1 MRTLLLSSVLAAT
14 LTAVAPMPAATYLAA
29 PADSSLLSEKFT
41 VDGSTAVPGTV
52 LKSGSYVIRVVDHM
66 SDRSILRIEKE
77 DGKVV
82 STFLAVPNRTLA
94 GSSGPVVWTGGGDKD
109 KALRGYNFPGSFS
122 VEFVYPKAEA
132 VKIATSHSSAVE
144 AIDPPSDN
152 LASAKQKELSS
163 DDMRI
168 VTLWTLS
175 PTRVNG
181 ATAIAAAKYKPAD
194 NAPEP
199 PSTLVA
205 RNEPPASSATPAPSP
220 APRTTRTA
228 SAPAAAASPAAKPA
242 RKPVAT
248 ALPHTASNLPEVL
261 LAGMGALAGIVTL
274 RTRRF
279 TGERRTNS

>member
-1 MRTLLLSSVLAAT
+1 MRSLLLSSVLAGT
-14 LTAVAPMPAATYLAA
+14 LSAVAAPMPAAAYLAA
-29 PADSSLLSEKFT
+29 PSDSSLLSEKFS
-41 VDGSTAVPGTV
+41 VDGSTAVPGAV

-77 DGKVV
+77 DGKVL
-82 STFLAVPNRTLA
+82 STFLAVPNRGLG
-94 GSSGPVVWTGGGDKD
+94 GSTGPIVWTGGSDKD

-152 LASAKQKELSS
+152 LASANKKELSN

-175 PTRVNG
+175 PSRVNG
-181 ATAIAAAKYKPAD
+181 TTAIAAAKYKPTD

-205 RNEPPASSATPAPSP
+205 RNEPPASPSAPPPPPAP
-220 APRTTRTA
+220 APRAARP
-228 SAPAAAASPAAKPA
+228 APDAA
-242 RKPVAT
+242 
-248 ALPHTASNLPEVL
+248 ALPHTASNLPEVV
-261 LAGMGALAGIVTL
+261 LAGMASLFGIVTL
-274 RTRRF
+274 RTRRAIQ
-279 TGERRTNS
+279 GRQANS